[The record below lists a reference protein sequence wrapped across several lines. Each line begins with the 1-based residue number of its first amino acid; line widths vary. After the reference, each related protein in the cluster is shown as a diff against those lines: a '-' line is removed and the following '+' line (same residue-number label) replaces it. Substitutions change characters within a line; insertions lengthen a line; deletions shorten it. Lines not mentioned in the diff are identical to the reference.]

1 MSTPP
6 PNASEAPAL
15 PPLLPRE
22 LSTIP
27 GVCGTGMHQLALM
40 RELEAIV
47 EALRISAVTE
57 AERTTVTVV
66 ALREVV
72 GVPFPWALG
81 VSAYEG
87 SADDTPAP
95 RSTWDSVSIAGLG
108 MPVAIEVQGV
118 ARAESLRVDLRWG
131 TAVETVVVSVGG

>member
-1 MSTPP
+1 MV
-6 PNASEAPAL
+6 
-15 PPLLPRE
+15 PRE
-22 LSTIP
+22 LHAIP
-27 GVCGTGMHQLALM
+27 GVCGTGLHQLALM

-81 VSAYEG
+81 ASAYEG

-95 RSTWDSVSIAGLG
+95 RSTWESIAIEGVG
-108 MPVAIEVQGV
+108 MPVTIEARGV
-118 ARAESLRVDLRWG
+118 ERVRSLRVDLRWG
-131 TAVETVVVSVGG
+131 TAVETVVVVVLVGG

>member
-1 MSTPP
+1 
-6 PNASEAPAL
+6 
-15 PPLLPRE
+15 
-22 LSTIP
+22 
-27 GVCGTGMHQLALM
+27 M

-81 VSAYEG
+81 ASAYEG

-95 RSTWDSVSIAGLG
+95 RSTWESIVIEGVG
-108 MPVAIEVQGV
+108 MPVTIEARGV
-118 ARAESLRVDLRWG
+118 EHVRSLRVDLRWG
-131 TAVETVVVSVGG
+131 TAVETVVVLVGG

>member
-1 MSTPP
+1 M
-6 PNASEAPAL
+6 L
-15 PPLLPRE
+15 
-22 LSTIP
+22 
-27 GVCGTGMHQLALM
+27 QLARM

-47 EALRISAVTE
+47 KALRISAVAGPE
-57 AERTTVTVV
+57 GTVVTLV

-72 GVPFPWALG
+72 GVGFPWVLG

-95 RSTWDSVSIAGLG
+95 RSTRDSVSIAGVG

-131 TAVETVVVSVGG
+131 TAFETVVVSVGR